1 MTAYDRWLD
10 PPDYE
15 EELSGEDDLDLDN
28 EIHKE
33 DGPDGDWGSDE
44 IEIVRGRRYE

>member
-15 EELSGEDDLDLDN
+15 EELTGGDEVEVEQDY
-28 EIHKE
+28 
-33 DGPDGDWGSDE
+33 GPDGDWGSDE
-44 IEIVRGRRYE
+44 LEIVRGRRYE